1 MQRYSKIVGCDL
13 RGTAFV
19 ELTLRIGDKN
29 LSSSGKGRKRIRFG
43 NLLFA
48 TIMIF
53 VNNDVNSI

>member
-29 LSSSGKGRKRIRFG
+29 LSSSGKNPKRIRFG
-43 NLLFA
+43 KLLFA